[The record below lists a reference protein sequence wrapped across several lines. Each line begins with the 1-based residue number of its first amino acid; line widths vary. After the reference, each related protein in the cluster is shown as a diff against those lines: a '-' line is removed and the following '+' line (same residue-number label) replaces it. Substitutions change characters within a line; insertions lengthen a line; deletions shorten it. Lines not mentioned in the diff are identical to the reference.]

1 MKNRTYKLT
10 SVIAIAVLIGV
21 LAFFSG
27 FIVGVRTAVNYLMDY
42 FLKVLNQYGY
52 DEQVI
57 GMTIDKLKDLVVQ
70 YYRDVGITHLTGA

>member
-1 MKNRTYKLT
+1 
-10 SVIAIAVLIGV
+10 
-21 LAFFSG
+21 
-27 FIVGVRTAVNYLMDY
+27 MDY